1 MLIDGKGDQFK
12 MSMNK
17 CTILTDYKFE
27 YFNIIN
33 NITYNIQLFIINLM
47 NLI

>member
-33 NITYNIQLFIINLM
+33 NNIQLFIINLM